1 MSDPIKAAA
10 ERWRRLANGERGKV
24 VYGFAKTEDE
34 QLDECD
40 YDLIDKARNRDA
52 KILAD
57 AYLALGERQP
67 DRYAIQADGV
77 VWSGTEASEASLVLR
92 RVKEFTDDFGDAQV
106 VRVSTFIREEGEGA

>member
-40 YDLIDKARNRDA
+40 YDLVDKARNRDA

-57 AYLALGERQP
+57 AYLALGERLA
-67 DRYAIQADGV
+67 DRWTHQRAFDGALSMFTFETPQAAANYFHAEKDG
-77 VWSGTEASEASLVLR
+77 R
-92 RVKEFTDDFGDAQV
+92 I
-106 VRVSTFIREEGEGA
+106 VRVSTFIREEEPTP